1 MLMFFDMIKIW
12 DWESLF
18 PASQDTT
25 KWEGGPMN
33 CRKCGVALPEKAAF
47 CPACGVKQA
56 VSARK
61 PKRRGN
67 GQGTVVKRG
76 KTYTAICTK
85 FIAGKR
91 ITFSK
96 GGFATKKEAL
106 DYIPNL
112 KPAPCSV
119 APKITLKEL
128 FERWKPFYSPRVGET
143 TMQGYD
149 AAFHWLQA
157 LHLLPF
163 AALSTDDWQGCVD
176 ACPRGRRT
184 KENMKSLGMALYK
197 YAATLR
203 VVDHNYAQYIWC
215 GSDTTGTRPP
225 ITMEELETIRKAI
238 GREAYADYVYC
249 MCYTGFRPTAFLSLT
264 KTAFDPVNG
273 CLCGGIKTKA
283 GKNRIVTISPKIMP
297 IIQARAACAAPYLFP
312 SLETGKMMTEAEF
325 RNDVFKPLMA
335 KLGIK
340 DRTPY
345 SCRHTFSN
353 LMKNVPGSDTDKAA
367 LMGHTD
373 ASMTKYYQAPDYES
387 LKRITDLL

>member
-1 MLMFFDMIKIW
+1 M
-12 DWESLF
+12 
-18 PASQDTT
+18 Q
-25 KWEGGPMN
+25 
-33 CRKCGVALPEKAAF
+33 R
-47 CPACGVKQA
+47 
-56 VSARK
+56 
-61 PKRRGN
+61 
-67 GQGTVVKRG
+67 
-76 KTYTAICTK
+76 CTQ
-85 FIAGKR
+85 
-91 ITFSK
+91 
-96 GGFATKKEAL
+96 
-106 DYIPNL
+106 
-112 KPAPCSV
+112 
-119 APKITLKEL
+119 ITLKEL

-283 GKNRIVTISPKIMP
+283 GKT
-297 IIQARAACAAPYLFP
+297 
-312 SLETGKMMTEAEF
+312 
-325 RNDVFKPLMA
+325 
-335 KLGIK
+335 
-340 DRTPY
+340 
-345 SCRHTFSN
+345 
-353 LMKNVPGSDTDKAA
+353 
-367 LMGHTD
+367 
-373 ASMTKYYQAPDYES
+373 AS
-387 LKRITDLL
+387 

>member
-1 MLMFFDMIKIW
+1 MIKIW

-112 KPAPCSV
+112 KPARR
-119 APKITLKEL
+119 A
-128 FERWKPFYSPRVGET
+128 
-143 TMQGYD
+143 
-149 AAFHWLQA
+149 A
-157 LHLLPF
+157 LHPKLPLKSCLNVGSPSIRPAWVKRQCRVMMRRF
-163 AALSTDDWQGCVD
+163 IGCKRSIF
-176 ACPRGRRT
+176 CRLQPFLRT
-184 KENMKSLGMALYK
+184 
-197 YAATLR
+197 
-203 VVDHNYAQYIWC
+203 
-215 GSDTTGTRPP
+215 
-225 ITMEELETIRKAI
+225 I
-238 GREAYADYVYC
+238 GRAAW
-249 MCYTGFRPTAFLSLT
+249 TH
-264 KTAFDPVNG
+264 
-273 CLCGGIKTKA
+273 
-283 GKNRIVTISPKIMP
+283 
-297 IIQARAACAAPYLFP
+297 ARVAAAQ
-312 SLETGKMMTEAEF
+312 K
-325 RNDVFKPLMA
+325 
-335 KLGIK
+335 
-340 DRTPY
+340 RT
-345 SCRHTFSN
+345 
-353 LMKNVPGSDTDKAA
+353 
-367 LMGHTD
+367 
-373 ASMTKYYQAPDYES
+373 
-387 LKRITDLL
+387 

>member
-1 MLMFFDMIKIW
+1 
-12 DWESLF
+12 
-18 PASQDTT
+18 
-25 KWEGGPMN
+25 MN

-203 VVDHNYAQYIWC
+203 VVDHNYAQYI
-215 GSDTTGTRPP
+215 
-225 ITMEELETIRKAI
+225 
-238 GREAYADYVYC
+238 
-249 MCYTGFRPTAFLSLT
+249 
-264 KTAFDPVNG
+264 
-273 CLCGGIKTKA
+273 
-283 GKNRIVTISPKIMP
+283 
-297 IIQARAACAAPYLFP
+297 
-312 SLETGKMMTEAEF
+312 
-325 RNDVFKPLMA
+325 
-335 KLGIK
+335 
-340 DRTPY
+340 
-345 SCRHTFSN
+345 
-353 LMKNVPGSDTDKAA
+353 
-367 LMGHTD
+367 
-373 ASMTKYYQAPDYES
+373 
-387 LKRITDLL
+387 